1 MHQGQEHFKYVLKTF
16 KVAELDQMLAAK
28 KKPVR
33 GQKADKAMAVA
44 WCYTKEEIEV
54 WQKSQSTV
62 TPPAILQSSQ
72 PSIRDF
78 FASSGSAKP

>member
-16 KVAELDQMLAAK
+16 KVAELDQMLAVK

-44 WCYTKEEIEV
+44 WIYTRQEIEE
-54 WQKSQSTV
+54 WKEKQRTV
-62 TPPAILQSSQ
+62 TTPAIMHQSSLHQ
-72 PSIRDF
+72 F
-78 FASSGSAKP
+78 FASSGSADP